1 MNATVPVIQTE
12 APRPA
17 AKKTLADFRLIP
29 RIETFPRCVS
39 FAQTWTGKVILL
51 AAFGLGLRFFD
62 PYPAVLRLVLPLAL
76 ITFLP
81 EYRRF
86 VLALAPLCLLVVQ
99 LGDSPLIIG
108 MQLVTVAAGL
118 LLFVC
123 ARRWPNSLFG
133 QRPVA
138 FLLAGFTALIF
149 SACAAAPGTAAYR
162 VLWALVGALAIYVWF
177 IGYAL
182 MDRNATPR
190 ADTALELAS
199 FRPLWGSTTT
209 PFPKGAAYLRRIE
222 APDEQQLAIVQLK
235 GLKLLVW
242 GILLSLF
249 KDLGTKF
256 FYGYLRIPT
265 SAQALAMSVHG
276 APAAWHLRWESQVL
290 FFCEVTLS
298 FAILGARF
306 ISGCRMAGFNALR
319 NSYRPLSSRTIAEFF
334 NRFYYYFKE
343 LLVDFFFYPT
353 FLRYWKGHKRLR
365 MTVATFV
372 AVAFGN
378 SFYHLVRD
386 WQFFQKD
393 GFWKGLASYQVLFF
407 YNVIMATG
415 LSISQLRKRGP
426 RPKGLV
432 RGHLLP
438 VFGVLFF
445 YCVLSVFGG
454 EDRLYP
460 LAVHLKYLASL
471 FFMHF

>member
-1 MNATVPVIQTE
+1 MNPSPTAPQTG
-12 APRPA
+12 ASGMA
-17 AKKTLADFRLIP
+17 ATLAQFRLIP
-29 RIETFPRCVS
+29 RLETWPRCVS
-39 FAQTWTGKVILL
+39 FAQTAPGRLTLL
-51 AAFGLGLRFFD
+51 AAFALGLRFFLPD
-62 PYPAVLRLVLPLAL
+62 MPSVLSLTFLLA
-76 ITFLP
+76 IMTFLP

-86 VLALAPLCLLVVQ
+86 ILAIAPIALVVIQ
-99 LGDSPLIIG
+99 TIHDPLVLGLTLGVIAFGI
-108 MQLVTVAAGL
+108 L
-118 LLFVC
+118 LYWC
-123 ARRWPNSLFG
+123 ALRWPQSLFG
-133 QRPVA
+133 QRPVT
-138 FLLAGFTALIF
+138 FLLTGFTLLILL
-149 SACAAAPGTAAYR
+149 ACAATPRSWPYSI
-162 VLWALVGALAIYVWF
+162 LWSLVGVMASYLWF

-182 MDRNATPR
+182 MDRTSQPARDLT
-190 ADTALELAS
+190 LELAS

-222 APDEQQLAIVQLK
+222 AQNPEQLAIVQLK

-249 KDLGTKF
+249 QTFWMYF
-256 FYGYLRIPT
+256 FHAHLRIPT
-265 SAQALAMSVHG
+265 SAQALALSVRG
-276 APAAWHLRWESQVL
+276 TPAAWHLRWASQIL
-290 FFCEVTLS
+290 FFFEVTLS
-298 FAILGARF
+298 FAVIGARF
-306 ISGCRMAGFNALR
+306 ISFCRMAGFNALR

-365 MTVATFV
+365 MTCATFV

-378 SFYHLVRD
+378 SFYHLARD

-438 VFGVLFF
+438 VSGVLFF
-445 YCVLSVFGG
+445 YCVLGVFGD
-454 EDRLYP
+454 EERLYP

-471 FFMHF
+471 FFIHL